1 MSEEIKFEQTFFLIF
16 SDEIQFC
23 NFDGHWSCFDT
34 SNLRING
41 MMGGRLGDNN
51 SYNVKLIN
59 FLTGA
64 QKSTKE
70 TNTKEDLDCTI
81 INSYLFWLTKIH
93 LQNLFLLFASC
104 FFCLFVE
111 ELDRK
116 RSNYIILIYC
126 DVNTLSI

>member
-1 MSEEIKFEQTFFLIF
+1 MWNWLI
-16 SDEIQFC
+16 
-23 NFDGHWSCFDT
+23 
-34 SNLRING
+34 
-41 MMGGRLGDNN
+41 
-51 SYNVKLIN
+51 

-104 FFCLFVE
+104 FYFAVFME